1 MLKLK
6 YILVIHFFLF
16 FLIGNTQV
24 VDSLD
29 ASVQDS
35 VEVLQEELEIPQVDS
50 ITETTN
56 DSTSNDDVE
65 LESTDEFEDSFP
77 EVDDAESKEDF
88 NSYPID
94 EQEPDYASPS
104 DENFIFKPQVSLGTG
119 MLTFYGD
126 IGSNHQGYHPMVSRL
141 ASTLRLISPLND
153 FLDLGFYVLFG
164 QISANERTLTR
175 NLNFNS
181 NITTGGVTINYNFNH
196 FLKKGRNVEPYIH
209 VGLESIEFLSKTDL
223 QDANGNT
230 YHYWSDGS
238 IKDLAENDPNAD
250 NAVDLVRDYTYESD
264 VREQNF
270 DGFGKYQERTLGM
283 PLELGANFHVG
294 NKLKFRVGT
303 AVHFTFTDLIDG
315 VTNESVGNRIGDARN
330 DKLLYTHIAMSYD
343 FNIKSKKKPKF
354 DIIDEDS
361 EQYYREDTIDSDGD
375 LVVDHM
381 DRCANTPPGVV
392 VDELGCPLDDDLD
405 GVANSFD
412 DELLSMEG
420 ALVDMKGVTMTDDDH
435 IENFRRY
442 KDSIGEFTDWDT
454 LLRTWGSDPRSLK
467 TLIDTKTLKP
477 KAKELYI
484 VVGSDIQGVSEDE
497 LWKQLANRDFQVKES
512 GDSILYVMGG
522 YDPNMVADV
531 IKELEE
537 DSVQVQG
544 VVEINDQ
551 DEVIPVDVEEI
562 VESIE
567 AVNETVDNTPSVD
580 KNSNNND
587 QNNNLTNESQ
597 IPETRDDEFV
607 PVIDPETQLASFRI
621 QIGAFSRK
629 ISKSVFAD
637 LPEVVSVKG
646 DDGLYRYFSG
656 SYTDKVKA
664 ASHKVNLT
672 TSGYNDAFIV
682 AFKDGKRVT
691 LREAG
696 FDVKPGLVEDITLSS
711 TPSVNAIDSKLV
723 KFRVQVGAF
732 QEKVPTDYL
741 DLFLDIGN
749 VLPKKDV
756 VSGYT
761 RYYVGKLDTYE
772 QAMTFREKIAKK
784 GLEDCFIVGEFKQKI
799 ITSREALNLLGK

>member
-1 MLKLK
+1 MFKLR
-6 YILVIHFFLF
+6 YIFVVSFSIFY
-16 FLIGNTQV
+16 LIGNAQV
-24 VDSLD
+24 LD
-29 ASVQDS
+29 DADGNVQDS
-35 VEVLQEELEIPQVDS
+35 IDIFQEVDAIAPLDSIIENTTDSINNEDLEIEP
-50 ITETTN
+50 
-56 DSTSNDDVE
+56 
-65 LESTDEFEDSFP
+65 TDEFDDSVPNVEDG
-77 EVDDAESKEDF
+77 ESSKDF
-88 NSYPID
+88 DFYPID
-94 EQEPDYASPS
+94 EQEKDFESS
-104 DENFIFKPQVSLGTG
+104 TEDEFIFKPQVSLGTG

-141 ASTLRLISPLND
+141 ATTLRLINPLND

-181 NITTGGVTINYNFNH
+181 NITTGGVTINYNFNQ
-196 FLKKGRNVEPYIH
+196 FLRKGRNVEPYIH

-250 NAVDLVRDYTYESD
+250 NAIDLVRDYTYESD
-264 VREQNF
+264 IREQNF
-270 DGFGKYQERTLGM
+270 DGFGKYQERTLGI

-354 DIIDEDS
+354 DVIDEDS

-375 LVVDHM
+375 MVVDHM

-420 ALVDMKGVTMTDDDH
+420 ALVDMKGVTMTDDQH

-442 KDSIGEFTDWDT
+442 KDSIGEFTAWDT
-454 LLRTWGSDPRSLK
+454 LQRTWSSDPRSLK
-467 TLIDTKTLKP
+467 TLINTKTLKP
-477 KAKELYI
+477 KAKELYV

-497 LWKQLANRDFQVKES
+497 LWKKLANRDFQVKES

-551 DEVIPVDVEEI
+551 DEITSVNVDEI

-567 AVNETVDNTPSVD
+567 VA
-580 KNSNNND
+580 
-587 QNNNLTNESQ
+587 NESQ
-597 IPETRDDEFV
+597 NNETGDDEFV

-656 SYTDKVKA
+656 SYTDKSKA

-696 FDVKPGLVEDITLSS
+696 FDVKPGLIEDISLSS
-711 TPSVNAIDSKLV
+711 TPSVNAVDPKLV

-732 QEKVPTDYL
+732 KEKVPTDYL

-756 VSGYT
+756 VSGFT

-772 QAMTFREKIAKK
+772 QAMAFRDRIAKK

-799 ITSREALNLLGK
+799 IPSREALNLLGK

>member
-1 MLKLK
+1 MFKLR
-6 YILVIHFFLF
+6 YIFVVSFSIFY
-16 FLIGNTQV
+16 LIGNAQV
-24 VDSLD
+24 LD
-29 ASVQDS
+29 DADGNVQDS
-35 VEVLQEELEIPQVDS
+35 IDIFQEVDTIAPLDSIIENTTDSINNEDLEIEP
-50 ITETTN
+50 
-56 DSTSNDDVE
+56 
-65 LESTDEFEDSFP
+65 TDEFNDSVPNVEDG
-77 EVDDAESKEDF
+77 ESSEDF
-88 NSYPID
+88 DFYPID
-94 EQEPDYASPS
+94 EQEKDFESS
-104 DENFIFKPQVSLGTG
+104 TEDEFIFKPQVSLGTG

-141 ASTLRLISPLND
+141 ATTLRLINPLND

-181 NITTGGVTINYNFNH
+181 NITTGGVTINYNFNQ
-196 FLKKGRNVEPYIH
+196 FLRKGRNVEPYIH

-250 NAVDLVRDYTYESD
+250 NAIDLVRDYTYESD
-264 VREQNF
+264 IREQNF
-270 DGFGKYQERTLGM
+270 DGFGKYQERTLGI

-330 DKLLYTHIAMSYD
+330 DKLLYNHIAMSYD

-354 DIIDEDS
+354 DVIDEDS

-375 LVVDHM
+375 MVVDHM

-420 ALVDMKGVTMTDDDH
+420 ALVDMKGVTMTDDQH

-442 KDSIGEFTDWDT
+442 KDSIGEFTAWDT
-454 LLRTWGSDPRSLK
+454 LQRTWSSDPRSLK
-467 TLIDTKTLKP
+467 TLINTKTLKP
-477 KAKELYI
+477 KAKELYV

-497 LWKQLANRDFQVKES
+497 LWKKLANRDFQVKES

-551 DEVIPVDVEEI
+551 DEITSVNVDEI

-567 AVNETVDNTPSVD
+567 VA
-580 KNSNNND
+580 
-587 QNNNLTNESQ
+587 NESQ
-597 IPETRDDEFV
+597 NNETGDDEFV

-656 SYTDKVKA
+656 SYTDKSKA

-696 FDVKPGLVEDITLSS
+696 FDVKPGLIEDISLSS
-711 TPSVNAIDSKLV
+711 TPSVNAVDPKLV

-732 QEKVPTDYL
+732 KEKVPTDYL

-756 VSGYT
+756 VSGFT

-772 QAMTFREKIAKK
+772 QAMAFRDRIAKK

-799 ITSREALNLLGK
+799 IPSREALNLLGK

>member
-1 MLKLK
+1 MFKLR
-6 YILVIHFFLF
+6 YIFVVSFSIFY
-16 FLIGNTQV
+16 LIGNAQV
-24 VDSLD
+24 LD
-29 ASVQDS
+29 DADGNVQDS
-35 VEVLQEELEIPQVDS
+35 IDIFQEVDAIAPLDSIIENTTDSINNEDLEIEP
-50 ITETTN
+50 
-56 DSTSNDDVE
+56 
-65 LESTDEFEDSFP
+65 TDEFNDSVPNVEDG
-77 EVDDAESKEDF
+77 ESSEDF
-88 NSYPID
+88 DFYPID
-94 EQEPDYASPS
+94 EQEKDFESS
-104 DENFIFKPQVSLGTG
+104 IEDEFIFKPQVSLGTG

-141 ASTLRLISPLND
+141 ATTLRLINPLND

-181 NITTGGVTINYNFNH
+181 NITTGGVTINYNFNQ
-196 FLKKGRNVEPYIH
+196 FLRKGRNVEPYIH

-250 NAVDLVRDYTYESD
+250 NAIDLVRDYTYESD
-264 VREQNF
+264 IREQNF
-270 DGFGKYQERTLGM
+270 DGFGKYQERTLGI

-354 DIIDEDS
+354 DVIDEDS

-375 LVVDHM
+375 MVVDHM

-420 ALVDMKGVTMTDDDH
+420 ALVDMKGVTMTDDQH

-442 KDSIGEFTDWDT
+442 KDSIGEFTAWDT
-454 LLRTWGSDPRSLK
+454 LQRTWSSDPRSLK
-467 TLIDTKTLKP
+467 TLINTKTLKP
-477 KAKELYI
+477 KAKELYV

-497 LWKQLANRDFQVKES
+497 LWKKLANRDFQVKES

-551 DEVIPVDVEEI
+551 DEITSVDVDEI
-562 VESIE
+562 VESIKV
-567 AVNETVDNTPSVD
+567 A
-580 KNSNNND
+580 
-587 QNNNLTNESQ
+587 NESQ
-597 IPETRDDEFV
+597 NNETGDDEFV

-656 SYTDKVKA
+656 SYTDKSKA

-696 FDVKPGLVEDITLSS
+696 FDVKPGLIEDISLSS
-711 TPSVNAIDSKLV
+711 TPSVNAVDPKLV

-732 QEKVPTDYL
+732 KEKVPTDYL

-756 VSGYT
+756 VSGFT

-772 QAMTFREKIAKK
+772 QAMAFRDRIAKK

-799 ITSREALNLLGK
+799 IPSREALNLLGK

>member
-1 MLKLK
+1 MFKLR
-6 YILVIHFFLF
+6 YIFVVSFSIFY
-16 FLIGNTQV
+16 LIGNAQV
-24 VDSLD
+24 LD
-29 ASVQDS
+29 DADGNVQDS
-35 VEVLQEELEIPQVDS
+35 IDIFQEVDAITPLDSTIENSIDSINNEDLEIEP
-50 ITETTN
+50 
-56 DSTSNDDVE
+56 
-65 LESTDEFEDSFP
+65 TDEFDDSVPNVEDG
-77 EVDDAESKEDF
+77 ESSEDF
-88 NSYPID
+88 DFYPID
-94 EQEPDYASPS
+94 EQEKDFESS
-104 DENFIFKPQVSLGTG
+104 TEDEFIFKPQVSLGTG

-141 ASTLRLISPLND
+141 ATTLRLINPLND

-181 NITTGGVTINYNFNH
+181 NITTGGVTINYNFNQ
-196 FLKKGRNVEPYIH
+196 FLRKGRNVEPYIH

-250 NAVDLVRDYTYESD
+250 NAIDLVRDYTYESD
-264 VREQNF
+264 IREQNF
-270 DGFGKYQERTLGM
+270 DGFGKYQERTLGI

-354 DIIDEDS
+354 DVIDEDS

-375 LVVDHM
+375 MVVDHM

-420 ALVDMKGVTMTDDDH
+420 ALVDMKGVTMTDDQH

-442 KDSIGEFTDWDT
+442 KDSIGEFTAWDT
-454 LLRTWGSDPRSLK
+454 LQRTWSSDPRSLK
-467 TLIDTKTLKP
+467 TLINTKTLKP
-477 KAKELYI
+477 KAKELYV

-497 LWKQLANRDFQVKES
+497 LWKKLANRDFQVKES

-551 DEVIPVDVEEI
+551 DEITSVNVDEI

-567 AVNETVDNTPSVD
+567 VA
-580 KNSNNND
+580 
-587 QNNNLTNESQ
+587 NESQ
-597 IPETRDDEFV
+597 NNETGDDEFV

-656 SYTDKVKA
+656 SYTDKSKA

-696 FDVKPGLVEDITLSS
+696 FDVKPGLIEDISLSS
-711 TPSVNAIDSKLV
+711 TPSINAVDPKLV

-732 QEKVPTDYL
+732 KEKVPTDYL

-756 VSGYT
+756 VSGFT

-772 QAMTFREKIAKK
+772 QAMAFRDRIAKK

-799 ITSREALNLLGK
+799 IPSREALNLLGK

>member
-1 MLKLK
+1 MFKLR
-6 YILVIHFFLF
+6 YIFVVSFSIFY
-16 FLIGNTQV
+16 LIGNAQV
-24 VDSLD
+24 LDDTD
-29 ASVQDS
+29 ASMKDS
-35 VEVLQEELEIPQVDS
+35 IDIFQEVDTIAPLDSIIENTTDSINNEDLEIEP
-50 ITETTN
+50 
-56 DSTSNDDVE
+56 
-65 LESTDEFEDSFP
+65 TDEFNNSVPNVEDG
-77 EVDDAESKEDF
+77 ESSEDF
-88 NSYPID
+88 DFYPID
-94 EQEPDYASPS
+94 EQEKDFESS
-104 DENFIFKPQVSLGTG
+104 TEDEFIFKPQVSLGTG

-141 ASTLRLISPLND
+141 ATTLRLINPLND

-181 NITTGGVTINYNFNH
+181 NITTGGVTINYNFNQ
-196 FLKKGRNVEPYIH
+196 FLRKGRNVEPYIH

-250 NAVDLVRDYTYESD
+250 NAIDLVRDYTYESD
-264 VREQNF
+264 IREQNF
-270 DGFGKYQERTLGM
+270 DGFGKYQERTLGI

-354 DIIDEDS
+354 DVIDEDS

-375 LVVDHM
+375 MVVDHM

-420 ALVDMKGVTMTDDDH
+420 ALVDMKGVTMTDDQH

-442 KDSIGEFTDWDT
+442 KDSIGEFTAWDT
-454 LLRTWGSDPRSLK
+454 LQRTWSSDPRSLK
-467 TLIDTKTLKP
+467 TLINTKTLKP
-477 KAKELYI
+477 KAKELYV

-497 LWKQLANRDFQVKES
+497 LWKKLANRDFQVKES

-551 DEVIPVDVEEI
+551 DEITSVDVDEI

-567 AVNETVDNTPSVD
+567 VA
-580 KNSNNND
+580 
-587 QNNNLTNESQ
+587 NESQ
-597 IPETRDDEFV
+597 NNETGDDEFV

-656 SYTDKVKA
+656 SYTDKSKA

-696 FDVKPGLVEDITLSS
+696 FDVKPGLIEDISLSS
-711 TPSVNAIDSKLV
+711 TPSVNAVDPKLV

-732 QEKVPTDYL
+732 KEKVPTDYL

-756 VSGYT
+756 VSGFT

-772 QAMTFREKIAKK
+772 QAMAFRDKIAKK

-799 ITSREALNLLGK
+799 IPSREALNLLGK

>member
-1 MLKLK
+1 MFKLR
-6 YILVIHFFLF
+6 YIFVVSFSIFY
-16 FLIGNTQV
+16 LIGNAQV
-24 VDSLD
+24 LD
-29 ASVQDS
+29 DGDGNVQDS
-35 VEVLQEELEIPQVDS
+35 IDIFQEVDAIAPLDSIIENTTDSINNEDLEIEP
-50 ITETTN
+50 
-56 DSTSNDDVE
+56 
-65 LESTDEFEDSFP
+65 TDEFDDSVPNVEDG
-77 EVDDAESKEDF
+77 ESSEDF
-88 NSYPID
+88 DFYPID
-94 EQEPDYASPS
+94 EQEKDFESS
-104 DENFIFKPQVSLGTG
+104 TEDEFIFKPQVSLGTG

-141 ASTLRLISPLND
+141 ATTLRLINPLND

-181 NITTGGVTINYNFNH
+181 NITTGGVTINYNFNQ
-196 FLKKGRNVEPYIH
+196 FLRKGRNVEPYIH

-250 NAVDLVRDYTYESD
+250 NAIDLVRDYTYESD
-264 VREQNF
+264 IREQNF
-270 DGFGKYQERTLGM
+270 DGFGKYQERTLGI

-354 DIIDEDS
+354 DVIDEDS

-375 LVVDHM
+375 MVVDHM

-420 ALVDMKGVTMTDDDH
+420 ALVDMKGVTMTDDQH

-442 KDSIGEFTDWDT
+442 KDSIGEFTAWDT
-454 LLRTWGSDPRSLK
+454 LQRTWSSDPRSLK
-467 TLIDTKTLKP
+467 TLINTKTLKP
-477 KAKELYI
+477 KAKELYV

-497 LWKQLANRDFQVKES
+497 LWKKLANRDFQVKES

-551 DEVIPVDVEEI
+551 DEITSVNVDEI

-567 AVNETVDNTPSVD
+567 VA
-580 KNSNNND
+580 
-587 QNNNLTNESQ
+587 NESQ
-597 IPETRDDEFV
+597 NNETGDDEFV

-656 SYTDKVKA
+656 SYTDKSKA

-696 FDVKPGLVEDITLSS
+696 FDVKPGLIEDISLSS
-711 TPSVNAIDSKLV
+711 TPSINAVDPKLV

-732 QEKVPTDYL
+732 KEKVPTDYL

-756 VSGYT
+756 VSGFT

-772 QAMTFREKIAKK
+772 QAMAFRDRIAKK

-799 ITSREALNLLGK
+799 IPSREALNLLGK

>member
-1 MLKLK
+1 MFKLR
-6 YILVIHFFLF
+6 YIFVVSFSIFY
-16 FLIGNTQV
+16 LIGNAQV
-24 VDSLD
+24 LD
-29 ASVQDS
+29 DADGNVQDS
-35 VEVLQEELEIPQVDS
+35 IDIFQEVDTIAPLDSIIENTTDSINNEDLEIEP
-50 ITETTN
+50 
-56 DSTSNDDVE
+56 
-65 LESTDEFEDSFP
+65 TDEFNDSVPNVEDG
-77 EVDDAESKEDF
+77 ESSEDF
-88 NSYPID
+88 DFYPID
-94 EQEPDYASPS
+94 EQEKDFESS
-104 DENFIFKPQVSLGTG
+104 TEDEFIFKPQVSLGTG

-141 ASTLRLISPLND
+141 ATTLRLINPLND

-181 NITTGGVTINYNFNH
+181 NITTGGVTINYNFNQ
-196 FLKKGRNVEPYIH
+196 FLRKGRNVEPYIH

-250 NAVDLVRDYTYESD
+250 NAIDLVRDYTYESD
-264 VREQNF
+264 IREQNF
-270 DGFGKYQERTLGM
+270 DGFGKYQERTLGI

-315 VTNESVGNRIGDARN
+315 VTNESVGNRTGDARN

-354 DIIDEDS
+354 DVIDEDS

-375 LVVDHM
+375 MVVDHM

-420 ALVDMKGVTMTDDDH
+420 ALVDMRGVTMTDDQH

-442 KDSIGEFTDWDT
+442 KDSIGEFTAWDT
-454 LLRTWGSDPRSLK
+454 LQRTWSSDPRSLK
-467 TLIDTKTLKP
+467 TLINTKTLKP
-477 KAKELYI
+477 KAKELYV

-497 LWKQLANRDFQVKES
+497 LWKKLANRDFQVKES

-551 DEVIPVDVEEI
+551 DEITSVNVDEI

-567 AVNETVDNTPSVD
+567 VA
-580 KNSNNND
+580 
-587 QNNNLTNESQ
+587 NESQ
-597 IPETRDDEFV
+597 NNETGDDEFV

-656 SYTDKVKA
+656 SYTDKSKA

-696 FDVKPGLVEDITLSS
+696 FDVKPGLIEDISLSS
-711 TPSVNAIDSKLV
+711 TPSVNAVDPKLV

-732 QEKVPTDYL
+732 KEKVPTDYL

-756 VSGYT
+756 VSGFT

-772 QAMTFREKIAKK
+772 QAMAFRDRIAKK

-799 ITSREALNLLGK
+799 IPSREALNLLGK

>member
-1 MLKLK
+1 MFKLR
-6 YILVIHFFLF
+6 YIFVVSFSIFY
-16 FLIGNTQV
+16 LIGNAQV
-24 VDSLD
+24 LD
-29 ASVQDS
+29 DADGNVQDS
-35 VEVLQEELEIPQVDS
+35 IDIFQEVDAIAPLDSIIENTTDSINNEDLEIEP
-50 ITETTN
+50 
-56 DSTSNDDVE
+56 
-65 LESTDEFEDSFP
+65 TDEFDDSVPNVEDG
-77 EVDDAESKEDF
+77 ESSEDF
-88 NSYPID
+88 DFYPID
-94 EQEPDYASPS
+94 EQEKDFESS
-104 DENFIFKPQVSLGTG
+104 TEDEFIFKPQVSLGTG

-141 ASTLRLISPLND
+141 ATTLRLINPLND

-181 NITTGGVTINYNFNH
+181 NITTGGVTINYNFNQ
-196 FLKKGRNVEPYIH
+196 FLRKGRNVEPYIH

-238 IKDLAENDPNAD
+238 IKNLAENDPNAD
-250 NAVDLVRDYTYESD
+250 NAIDLVRDYTYESD
-264 VREQNF
+264 IREQNF
-270 DGFGKYQERTLGM
+270 DGFGKYQERTLGI

-354 DIIDEDS
+354 DVIDEDS

-375 LVVDHM
+375 MVVDHM

-420 ALVDMKGVTMTDDDH
+420 ALVDMKGVTMTDDQH

-442 KDSIGEFTDWDT
+442 KDSIGEFTAWDT
-454 LLRTWGSDPRSLK
+454 LQRTWSSDPRSLK
-467 TLIDTKTLKP
+467 TLINTKTLKP
-477 KAKELYI
+477 KAKELYV

-497 LWKQLANRDFQVKES
+497 LWKKLANRDFQVKES

-551 DEVIPVDVEEI
+551 DEITSVNVDEI

-567 AVNETVDNTPSVD
+567 VA
-580 KNSNNND
+580 
-587 QNNNLTNESQ
+587 NESQ
-597 IPETRDDEFV
+597 NNETGDDEFV

-656 SYTDKVKA
+656 SYTDKSKA

-696 FDVKPGLVEDITLSS
+696 FDVKPGLIEDISLSS
-711 TPSVNAIDSKLV
+711 TPSVNAVDPKLV

-732 QEKVPTDYL
+732 KEKVPTDYL

-756 VSGYT
+756 VSGFT

-772 QAMTFREKIAKK
+772 QAMAFRDRIAKK

-799 ITSREALNLLGK
+799 IPSREALNLLGK

>member
-1 MLKLK
+1 MFKLR
-6 YILVIHFFLF
+6 YIFVVSFSIFY
-16 FLIGNTQV
+16 LIGNAQV
-24 VDSLD
+24 LD
-29 ASVQDS
+29 DADGNVQDS
-35 VEVLQEELEIPQVDS
+35 IDIFQEVDAIAPLDSIIENTTDSINNEDLEIEP
-50 ITETTN
+50 
-56 DSTSNDDVE
+56 
-65 LESTDEFEDSFP
+65 TDEFDDSVPNVEDG
-77 EVDDAESKEDF
+77 ESSEDF
-88 NSYPID
+88 DFYPID
-94 EQEPDYASPS
+94 EQEKDFESS
-104 DENFIFKPQVSLGTG
+104 TEDEFIFKPQVSLGTG

-141 ASTLRLISPLND
+141 ATTLRLINPLND

-181 NITTGGVTINYNFNH
+181 NITTGGVTINYNFNQ
-196 FLKKGRNVEPYIH
+196 FLRKGRNVEPYIH

-250 NAVDLVRDYTYESD
+250 NAIDLVRDYTYESD
-264 VREQNF
+264 IREQNF
-270 DGFGKYQERTLGM
+270 DGFGKYQERTLGI

-354 DIIDEDS
+354 DVIDEDS

-375 LVVDHM
+375 MVVDHM

-420 ALVDMKGVTMTDDDH
+420 ALVDMKGVTMTDDQH

-442 KDSIGEFTDWDT
+442 KDSIGEFTAWDT
-454 LLRTWGSDPRSLK
+454 LQRTWSSDPRSLK

-477 KAKELYI
+477 KAKELYV

-497 LWKQLANRDFQVKES
+497 LWKKLANRDFQVKES

-551 DEVIPVDVEEI
+551 DEITSVNVDEI

-567 AVNETVDNTPSVD
+567 VA
-580 KNSNNND
+580 
-587 QNNNLTNESQ
+587 NESQ
-597 IPETRDDEFV
+597 NNETGDDEFV

-656 SYTDKVKA
+656 SYTDKSKA

-696 FDVKPGLVEDITLSS
+696 FDVKPGLIEDISLSS
-711 TPSVNAIDSKLV
+711 TPSVNAVDPKLV

-732 QEKVPTDYL
+732 KEKVPTDYL

-756 VSGYT
+756 VSGFT

-772 QAMTFREKIAKK
+772 QAMAFRDRIAKK

-799 ITSREALNLLGK
+799 IPSREALNLLGK

>member
-1 MLKLK
+1 MFKLR
-6 YILVIHFFLF
+6 YILVVNFSIFY
-16 FLIGNTQV
+16 LIGNTQV
-24 VDSLD
+24 LDYND

-35 VEVLQEELEIPQVDS
+35 IDILQEDDKITPLDSIIENTTDSINDEDLEIEPS
-50 ITETTN
+50 
-56 DSTSNDDVE
+56 
-65 LESTDEFEDSFP
+65 DEFDDSFP
-77 EVDDAESKEDF
+77 NVEDVESYEDLDF
-88 NSYPID
+88 YPIN
-94 EQEPDYASPS
+94 EQENDFESS
-104 DENFIFKPQVSLGTG
+104 TEEEFIFKPQVSLGTG

-126 IGSNHQGYHPMVSRL
+126 IGSNHQGYHPMVSRM
-141 ASTLRLISPLND
+141 ATTLRLINPLND

-164 QISANERTLTR
+164 QISANERTLIR

-181 NITTGGVTINYNFNH
+181 SITTGGVTINYNFNQ

-209 VGLESIEFLSKTDL
+209 LGLESIEFLSKTDL

-238 IKDLAENDPNAD
+238 IKNLAENDPNAD
-250 NAVDLVRDYTYESD
+250 NAIDLVRDYTYESD
-264 VREQNF
+264 IREQNF
-270 DGFGKYQERTLGM
+270 DGFGKYQERTLGV
-283 PLELGANFHVG
+283 PLELGANFHIG

-315 VTNESVGNRIGDARN
+315 VTHESVGNRTGDARN

-343 FNIKSKKKPKF
+343 FNIKSKRKPKF
-354 DIIDEDS
+354 DVIDEDS
-361 EQYYREDTIDSDGD
+361 EQYYREDTSDSDGD
-375 LVVDHM
+375 MVVDHM
-381 DRCANTPPGVV
+381 DRCANTPLGVA

-420 ALVDMKGVTMTDDDH
+420 ALVDMKGVTMTDDQH

-454 LLRTWGSDPRSLK
+454 LQRTWGSDPRSLK
-467 TLIDTKTLKP
+467 ILIDTKTLKP

-497 LWKQLANRDFQVKES
+497 LWKKLANRDFQVKES

-522 YDPNMVADV
+522 YDADMVADV

-551 DEVIPVDVEEI
+551 DEIKSVDIDEI

-567 AVNETVDNTPSVD
+567 VANEPQNNETG
-580 KNSNNND
+580 
-587 QNNNLTNESQ
+587 
-597 IPETRDDEFV
+597 DDEFV

-656 SYTDKVKA
+656 SYTDKSKA

-696 FDVKPGLVEDITLSS
+696 FDVKPGIIEDISLSS
-711 TPSVNAIDSKLV
+711 TPSVNAVDSKLV

-732 QEKVPTDYL
+732 KEKVPTDYL

-756 VSGYT
+756 VSGFT

-772 QAMTFREKIAKK
+772 QAMAFRDRIAKK

-799 ITSREALNLLGK
+799 IPSREALNLLGK

>member
-1 MLKLK
+1 
-6 YILVIHFFLF
+6 
-16 FLIGNTQV
+16 
-24 VDSLD
+24 
-29 ASVQDS
+29 
-35 VEVLQEELEIPQVDS
+35 
-50 ITETTN
+50 
-56 DSTSNDDVE
+56 
-65 LESTDEFEDSFP
+65 
-77 EVDDAESKEDF
+77 
-88 NSYPID
+88 
-94 EQEPDYASPS
+94 
-104 DENFIFKPQVSLGTG
+104 

-141 ASTLRLISPLND
+141 ATTLRLINPLND

-181 NITTGGVTINYNFNH
+181 NITTGGVTINYNFNQ
-196 FLKKGRNVEPYIH
+196 FLRKGRNVEPYIH

-250 NAVDLVRDYTYESD
+250 NAIDLVRDYTYESD
-264 VREQNF
+264 IREQNF
-270 DGFGKYQERTLGM
+270 DGFGKYQERTLGI

-354 DIIDEDS
+354 DVIDEDS

-375 LVVDHM
+375 KVVDHM

-412 DELLSMEG
+412 DELLSKEG
-420 ALVDMKGVTMTDDDH
+420 ALVDMKGVTMTDDQH

-442 KDSIGEFTDWDT
+442 KDSIGEFTAWDT
-454 LLRTWGSDPRSLK
+454 LQRTWSSDPRSLK
-467 TLIDTKTLKP
+467 TLINTKTLKP
-477 KAKELYI
+477 KAKELYV

-497 LWKQLANRDFQVKES
+497 LWKKLANRDFQVKES
-512 GDSILYVMGG
+512 GDSILFVMGG

-551 DEVIPVDVEEI
+551 DEITSVNVDEI

-567 AVNETVDNTPSVD
+567 VA
-580 KNSNNND
+580 
-587 QNNNLTNESQ
+587 NESQ
-597 IPETRDDEFV
+597 NNETGDDEFV

-656 SYTDKVKA
+656 SYTDKSKA

-696 FDVKPGLVEDITLSS
+696 FDVKPGLIEDISLSS
-711 TPSVNAIDSKLV
+711 TPSVNAVDPKLV

-732 QEKVPTDYL
+732 KEKVPTDYL

-756 VSGYT
+756 VSGFT

-772 QAMTFREKIAKK
+772 QAMAFRDRIAKK

-799 ITSREALNLLGK
+799 IPSREALNLLGK

>member
-1 MLKLK
+1 MFKLR
-6 YILVIHFFLF
+6 YIFVVSFSIFY
-16 FLIGNTQV
+16 LIGNAQV
-24 VDSLD
+24 LD
-29 ASVQDS
+29 DADGNVQDS
-35 VEVLQEELEIPQVDS
+35 IDIFQEVDTIAPLDSIIENTTDSINNEDLEIEP
-50 ITETTN
+50 
-56 DSTSNDDVE
+56 
-65 LESTDEFEDSFP
+65 TDEFNDSVPNVEDG
-77 EVDDAESKEDF
+77 ESSEDF
-88 NSYPID
+88 DFYPID
-94 EQEPDYASPS
+94 EQEKDFESS
-104 DENFIFKPQVSLGTG
+104 TEDEFIFKPQVSLGTG

-141 ASTLRLISPLND
+141 ATTLRLINPLND

-181 NITTGGVTINYNFNH
+181 NITTGGVTINYNFNQ
-196 FLKKGRNVEPYIH
+196 FLRKGRNVEPYIH

-250 NAVDLVRDYTYESD
+250 NAIDLVRDYTYESD
-264 VREQNF
+264 IREQNF
-270 DGFGKYQERTLGM
+270 DGFGKYQERTLGI

-354 DIIDEDS
+354 DVIDEDS

-375 LVVDHM
+375 MVVDHM

-420 ALVDMKGVTMTDDDH
+420 ALVDMKGVTMTDDQH

-442 KDSIGEFTDWDT
+442 KDSIGEFTVWDT
-454 LLRTWGSDPRSLK
+454 LQRTWSSDPRSLK
-467 TLIDTKTLKP
+467 TLINTKTLKP
-477 KAKELYI
+477 KAKELYV

-497 LWKQLANRDFQVKES
+497 LWKKLANRDFQVKES

-551 DEVIPVDVEEI
+551 DEITSVDVDEI
-562 VESIE
+562 VESIKV
-567 AVNETVDNTPSVD
+567 A
-580 KNSNNND
+580 
-587 QNNNLTNESQ
+587 NESQ
-597 IPETRDDEFV
+597 NNETGDDEFV

-656 SYTDKVKA
+656 SYTDKSKA

-696 FDVKPGLVEDITLSS
+696 FDVKPGLIEDISLSS
-711 TPSVNAIDSKLV
+711 TPSVNAVDPKLV

-732 QEKVPTDYL
+732 KEKVPTDYL

-756 VSGYT
+756 VSGFT

-772 QAMTFREKIAKK
+772 QAMAFRDRIAKK

-799 ITSREALNLLGK
+799 IPSREALNLLGK

>member
-1 MLKLK
+1 MFKLR
-6 YILVIHFFLF
+6 YIFVVSFSIFY
-16 FLIGNTQV
+16 LIGNAQV
-24 VDSLD
+24 LD
-29 ASVQDS
+29 DADGNVQDS
-35 VEVLQEELEIPQVDS
+35 IDIFQEVDAIAPLDSIIENTTDSINNEDLEIEP
-50 ITETTN
+50 
-56 DSTSNDDVE
+56 
-65 LESTDEFEDSFP
+65 TDEFNDSVPNVEDG
-77 EVDDAESKEDF
+77 ESSEDF
-88 NSYPID
+88 DFYPID
-94 EQEPDYASPS
+94 EQEKDFESS
-104 DENFIFKPQVSLGTG
+104 TEDEFIFKPQVSLGTG

-141 ASTLRLISPLND
+141 ATTLRLINPLND

-181 NITTGGVTINYNFNH
+181 NITTGGVTINYNFNQ
-196 FLKKGRNVEPYIH
+196 FLRKGRNVEPYIH

-250 NAVDLVRDYTYESD
+250 NAIDLVRDYTYESD
-264 VREQNF
+264 IREQNF
-270 DGFGKYQERTLGM
+270 DGFGKYQERTLGI

-354 DIIDEDS
+354 DVIDEDS

-375 LVVDHM
+375 MVVDHM

-420 ALVDMKGVTMTDDDH
+420 GLVDMKGVTMTDDQH

-442 KDSIGEFTDWDT
+442 KDSIGEFTAWDT
-454 LLRTWGSDPRSLK
+454 LQRTWSSDPRSLK
-467 TLIDTKTLKP
+467 TLINTKTLKP
-477 KAKELYI
+477 KAKELYV

-497 LWKQLANRDFQVKES
+497 LWKKLANRDFQVKES

-551 DEVIPVDVEEI
+551 DEITSVNVDEI

-567 AVNETVDNTPSVD
+567 VA
-580 KNSNNND
+580 
-587 QNNNLTNESQ
+587 NESQ
-597 IPETRDDEFV
+597 NNETGDDEFV

-637 LPEVVSVKG
+637 LPDVVSVKG

-656 SYTDKVKA
+656 SYTDKSKA

-696 FDVKPGLVEDITLSS
+696 FDVKPGLIEDISLSS
-711 TPSVNAIDSKLV
+711 TPSVNAVDPKLV

-732 QEKVPTDYL
+732 KEKVPTDYL

-756 VSGYT
+756 VSGFT

-772 QAMTFREKIAKK
+772 QAMAFRDRIAKK

-799 ITSREALNLLGK
+799 IPSREALNLLGK

>member
-1 MLKLK
+1 MFKLR
-6 YILVIHFFLF
+6 YIFVVSFSIFY
-16 FLIGNTQV
+16 LIGNAQV
-24 VDSLD
+24 LD
-29 ASVQDS
+29 DADGNVQDS
-35 VEVLQEELEIPQVDS
+35 IDIFQEVDAIAPLDSIIENTTDSINNEDLEIEP
-50 ITETTN
+50 
-56 DSTSNDDVE
+56 
-65 LESTDEFEDSFP
+65 TDEFDDSVPNVEDG
-77 EVDDAESKEDF
+77 ESSEDF
-88 NSYPID
+88 DFYPID
-94 EQEPDYASPS
+94 EQEKDFESS
-104 DENFIFKPQVSLGTG
+104 TEDEFIFKPQVSLGTG

-141 ASTLRLISPLND
+141 ATTLRLINPLND

-181 NITTGGVTINYNFNH
+181 NITTGGVTINYNFNQ
-196 FLKKGRNVEPYIH
+196 FLRKGRNVEPYIH

-250 NAVDLVRDYTYESD
+250 NAIDLVRDYTYESD
-264 VREQNF
+264 IREQNF
-270 DGFGKYQERTLGM
+270 DGFGKYQERTLGI

-354 DIIDEDS
+354 DVIDEDS

-375 LVVDHM
+375 MVVDHM

-420 ALVDMKGVTMTDDDH
+420 ALVDMKGVTMTDDQH

-442 KDSIGEFTDWDT
+442 KDSIGEFTAWDT
-454 LLRTWGSDPRSLK
+454 LQRTWSSDPRSLK
-467 TLIDTKTLKP
+467 TLINTKTLKP
-477 KAKELYI
+477 KAKELYV

-497 LWKQLANRDFQVKES
+497 LWKKLANRDFQVKES

-551 DEVIPVDVEEI
+551 DEITSVDVDEI

-567 AVNETVDNTPSVD
+567 VA
-580 KNSNNND
+580 
-587 QNNNLTNESQ
+587 NESQ
-597 IPETRDDEFV
+597 NNETGDDEFV

-656 SYTDKVKA
+656 SYTDKSKA

-696 FDVKPGLVEDITLSS
+696 FDVKPGLTEDISLSS
-711 TPSVNAIDSKLV
+711 TPSANAVDPKLI

-732 QEKVPTDYL
+732 KEKVPTDYL

-756 VSGYT
+756 VSGFT

-772 QAMTFREKIAKK
+772 QAMAFRDRIAKK

-799 ITSREALNLLGK
+799 IPSREALNLLGK

>member
-1 MLKLK
+1 MFKLR
-6 YILVIHFFLF
+6 YIFVVSFSIFY
-16 FLIGNTQV
+16 LIGNAQV
-24 VDSLD
+24 LDDTD
-29 ASVQDS
+29 ASMQDS
-35 VEVLQEELEIPQVDS
+35 IDIFQEVDAIAPLDSIIENTTDSINNEDLEIEP
-50 ITETTN
+50 
-56 DSTSNDDVE
+56 
-65 LESTDEFEDSFP
+65 TDEFNDSVPNVEDG
-77 EVDDAESKEDF
+77 ESSEDF
-88 NSYPID
+88 DFYPID
-94 EQEPDYASPS
+94 EQEKDFESS
-104 DENFIFKPQVSLGTG
+104 TEDEFIFKPQVSLGTG

-141 ASTLRLISPLND
+141 ATTLRLINPLND

-181 NITTGGVTINYNFNH
+181 NITTGGVTINYNFNQ
-196 FLKKGRNVEPYIH
+196 FLRKGRNVEPYIH

-250 NAVDLVRDYTYESD
+250 NAIDLVRDYTYESD
-264 VREQNF
+264 IREQNF
-270 DGFGKYQERTLGM
+270 DGFGKYQERTLGI

-354 DIIDEDS
+354 DVIDEDS

-375 LVVDHM
+375 MVVDHM

-420 ALVDMKGVTMTDDDH
+420 ALVDMKGVTMTDDQH

-442 KDSIGEFTDWDT
+442 KDSIGEFTAWDT
-454 LLRTWGSDPRSLK
+454 LQRTWSSDPRSLK
-467 TLIDTKTLKP
+467 TLINTKTLKP
-477 KAKELYI
+477 KAKELYV

-497 LWKQLANRDFQVKES
+497 LWKKLANRDFQVKES

-551 DEVIPVDVEEI
+551 DEITSVDVDEI
-562 VESIE
+562 VESIKV
-567 AVNETVDNTPSVD
+567 A
-580 KNSNNND
+580 
-587 QNNNLTNESQ
+587 NESQ
-597 IPETRDDEFV
+597 NNETGDDEFV

-656 SYTDKVKA
+656 SYTDKSKA

-696 FDVKPGLVEDITLSS
+696 FDVKPGLIEDISLSS
-711 TPSVNAIDSKLV
+711 TPSVNAVDPKLV

-732 QEKVPTDYL
+732 KEKVPTDYL

-756 VSGYT
+756 VSGFT

-772 QAMTFREKIAKK
+772 QAMAFRDRIAKK

-799 ITSREALNLLGK
+799 IPSREALNLLGK

>member
-1 MLKLK
+1 MFKLR
-6 YILVIHFFLF
+6 YIFVVSFSIFY
-16 FLIGNTQV
+16 LIGNAQV
-24 VDSLD
+24 LD
-29 ASVQDS
+29 DADGNVQDS
-35 VEVLQEELEIPQVDS
+35 IDIFQEVDTIAPLDSIIENTTDSINNEDLEIEP
-50 ITETTN
+50 
-56 DSTSNDDVE
+56 
-65 LESTDEFEDSFP
+65 TDEFNDSVPNVEDG
-77 EVDDAESKEDF
+77 ESSEDF
-88 NSYPID
+88 DFYPID
-94 EQEPDYASPS
+94 EQEKDFESS
-104 DENFIFKPQVSLGTG
+104 TEDEFIFKPQVSLGTG

-141 ASTLRLISPLND
+141 ATTLRLINPLNE

-181 NITTGGVTINYNFNH
+181 NITTGGVTINYNFNQ
-196 FLKKGRNVEPYIH
+196 FLRKGRNVEPYIH

-250 NAVDLVRDYTYESD
+250 NAIDLVRDYTYESD
-264 VREQNF
+264 IREQNF
-270 DGFGKYQERTLGM
+270 DGFGKYQERTLGI

-354 DIIDEDS
+354 DVIDEDS

-375 LVVDHM
+375 MVVDHM

-420 ALVDMKGVTMTDDDH
+420 ALVDMKGVTMTDDQH

-442 KDSIGEFTDWDT
+442 KDSIGEFTAWDT
-454 LLRTWGSDPRSLK
+454 LQRTWSSDPRSLK
-467 TLIDTKTLKP
+467 TLINTKTLKP
-477 KAKELYI
+477 KAKELYV

-497 LWKQLANRDFQVKES
+497 LWKKLANRDFQVKES

-551 DEVIPVDVEEI
+551 DEIKSVDVDEI

-567 AVNETVDNTPSVD
+567 VANEPQNNETG
-580 KNSNNND
+580 
-587 QNNNLTNESQ
+587 
-597 IPETRDDEFV
+597 DDEFV

-656 SYTDKVKA
+656 SYTDKSKA

-696 FDVKPGLVEDITLSS
+696 FDVKPGLIEDISLSS
-711 TPSVNAIDSKLV
+711 TPSVNAVDPKLV

-732 QEKVPTDYL
+732 KEKVPTDYL

-756 VSGYT
+756 VSGFT

-772 QAMTFREKIAKK
+772 QAMAFRDRIAKK

-799 ITSREALNLLGK
+799 IPSREALNLLGK

>member
-1 MLKLK
+1 MFKLR
-6 YILVIHFFLF
+6 YIFVVSFSIFY
-16 FLIGNTQV
+16 LIGNAQV
-24 VDSLD
+24 LD
-29 ASVQDS
+29 DADGNVQDS
-35 VEVLQEELEIPQVDS
+35 IDIFQEVDAIAPLDSIIENTTDSINNEDLEIEP
-50 ITETTN
+50 
-56 DSTSNDDVE
+56 
-65 LESTDEFEDSFP
+65 TDEFDDSVPNVEDG
-77 EVDDAESKEDF
+77 ESSEDF
-88 NSYPID
+88 DFYPID
-94 EQEPDYASPS
+94 EQEKDFESS
-104 DENFIFKPQVSLGTG
+104 TEDEFIFKPQVSLGTG

-141 ASTLRLISPLND
+141 ATTLRLINPLND

-181 NITTGGVTINYNFNH
+181 NITTGGVTINYNFNQ
-196 FLKKGRNVEPYIH
+196 FLRKGRNVEPYIH

-250 NAVDLVRDYTYESD
+250 NAIDLVRDYTYESD
-264 VREQNF
+264 IREQNF
-270 DGFGKYQERTLGM
+270 DGFGKYQERTLGI

-354 DIIDEDS
+354 DVIDEDS

-375 LVVDHM
+375 MVVDHM

-420 ALVDMKGVTMTDDDH
+420 ALVDMKGVTMTDDQH

-442 KDSIGEFTDWDT
+442 KDSTGEFTAWDT
-454 LLRTWGSDPRSLK
+454 LQRTWSSDPRSLK
-467 TLIDTKTLKP
+467 TLINTKTLKP
-477 KAKELYI
+477 KAKELYV

-497 LWKQLANRDFQVKES
+497 LWKKLANRDFQVKES

-551 DEVIPVDVEEI
+551 DEITSVDVDEI

-567 AVNETVDNTPSVD
+567 VA
-580 KNSNNND
+580 
-587 QNNNLTNESQ
+587 NESQ
-597 IPETRDDEFV
+597 NNETGDDEFV

-656 SYTDKVKA
+656 SYTDKSKA

-696 FDVKPGLVEDITLSS
+696 FDVKPGLIEDISLSS
-711 TPSVNAIDSKLV
+711 TPSVNAVDPKLV

-732 QEKVPTDYL
+732 KEKVPTDYL

-756 VSGYT
+756 VSGFT

-772 QAMTFREKIAKK
+772 QAMAFRDRIAKK

-799 ITSREALNLLGK
+799 IPSREALNLLGK

>member
-1 MLKLK
+1 MFKLR
-6 YILVIHFFLF
+6 YIFVVSFSIFY
-16 FLIGNTQV
+16 LIGNAQV
-24 VDSLD
+24 LD
-29 ASVQDS
+29 DADGNVQDS
-35 VEVLQEELEIPQVDS
+35 IDIFQEVDTIAPLDSIIENTTDSINNEDLEIEP
-50 ITETTN
+50 
-56 DSTSNDDVE
+56 
-65 LESTDEFEDSFP
+65 TDEFNDSVPNVEDG
-77 EVDDAESKEDF
+77 ESSEDF
-88 NSYPID
+88 DFYPID
-94 EQEPDYASPS
+94 EQEKDFESS
-104 DENFIFKPQVSLGTG
+104 TEDEFIFKPQVSLGTG

-141 ASTLRLISPLND
+141 ATTLRLINPLND

-181 NITTGGVTINYNFNH
+181 NITTGGVTINYNFNQ
-196 FLKKGRNVEPYIH
+196 FLRKGRNVEPYIH

-250 NAVDLVRDYTYESD
+250 NAIDLVRDYTYESD
-264 VREQNF
+264 IREQNF
-270 DGFGKYQERTLGM
+270 DGFGKYQERTLGI

-354 DIIDEDS
+354 DVIDEDS

-375 LVVDHM
+375 MVVDHM

-420 ALVDMKGVTMTDDDH
+420 ALVDMKGVTMTDDQH

-442 KDSIGEFTDWDT
+442 KDSIGEFTAWDT
-454 LLRTWGSDPRSLK
+454 LQRTWSSDPRSLK
-467 TLIDTKTLKP
+467 TLINTKTLKP
-477 KAKELYI
+477 KAKELYV

-497 LWKQLANRDFQVKES
+497 LWKKLANRDFQVKES

-551 DEVIPVDVEEI
+551 NEITSVDVDEI

-567 AVNETVDNTPSVD
+567 VANDSQNNETG
-580 KNSNNND
+580 
-587 QNNNLTNESQ
+587 
-597 IPETRDDEFV
+597 DDEFV

-656 SYTDKVKA
+656 SYTDKSKA

-696 FDVKPGLVEDITLSS
+696 FDVKPGLIEDISLSS
-711 TPSVNAIDSKLV
+711 TPSVNAVDPKLV

-732 QEKVPTDYL
+732 KEKVPTDYL

-756 VSGYT
+756 VSGFT

-772 QAMTFREKIAKK
+772 QAMAFRDRIAKK

-799 ITSREALNLLGK
+799 IPSREALNLLGK

>member
-1 MLKLK
+1 MFKLR
-6 YILVIHFFLF
+6 YIFVVSFSIFY
-16 FLIGNTQV
+16 LIGNAQV
-24 VDSLD
+24 LD
-29 ASVQDS
+29 DADGNVQDS
-35 VEVLQEELEIPQVDS
+35 IDIFQEVDTIAPLDSIIENTTDSINNEDLEIEP
-50 ITETTN
+50 
-56 DSTSNDDVE
+56 
-65 LESTDEFEDSFP
+65 TDEFDDSVPNVEDG
-77 EVDDAESKEDF
+77 ESSEDF
-88 NSYPID
+88 DFYPID
-94 EQEPDYASPS
+94 EQEKDFESS
-104 DENFIFKPQVSLGTG
+104 TEDEFIFKPQVSLGTG

-141 ASTLRLISPLND
+141 ATTLRLINPLND

-181 NITTGGVTINYNFNH
+181 NITTGGVTINYNFNQ
-196 FLKKGRNVEPYIH
+196 FLRKGRNVEPYIH

-250 NAVDLVRDYTYESD
+250 NAIDLVRDYTYESD
-264 VREQNF
+264 IREQNF
-270 DGFGKYQERTLGM
+270 DGFGKYQERTLGI

-354 DIIDEDS
+354 DVIDEDS

-375 LVVDHM
+375 MVVDHM

-420 ALVDMKGVTMTDDDH
+420 ALVDMKGVTMTDDQH

-442 KDSIGEFTDWDT
+442 KDSIGEFTAWDT
-454 LLRTWGSDPRSLK
+454 LQRTWSSDPRSLK
-467 TLIDTKTLKP
+467 TLINTKTLKP
-477 KAKELYI
+477 KAKELYV

-497 LWKQLANRDFQVKES
+497 LWKKLANRDFQVKES

-551 DEVIPVDVEEI
+551 DEITSVDVDEI

-567 AVNETVDNTPSVD
+567 VA
-580 KNSNNND
+580 
-587 QNNNLTNESQ
+587 NESQ
-597 IPETRDDEFV
+597 NNETGDDEFV

-656 SYTDKVKA
+656 SYTDKSKA

-696 FDVKPGLVEDITLSS
+696 FDVKPGLIEDISLSS
-711 TPSVNAIDSKLV
+711 TPSVNAVDPKLV

-732 QEKVPTDYL
+732 KEKVPTDYL

-756 VSGYT
+756 VSGFT

-772 QAMTFREKIAKK
+772 QAMAFRDRIAKK

-799 ITSREALNLLGK
+799 IPSREALNLLGK

>member
-1 MLKLK
+1 M
-6 YILVIHFFLF
+6 
-16 FLIGNTQV
+16 IGNAQV
-24 VDSLD
+24 LD
-29 ASVQDS
+29 DADGNVQDS
-35 VEVLQEELEIPQVDS
+35 IDIFQEVDAIAPLDSIIENTTDSINNEDLEIEP
-50 ITETTN
+50 
-56 DSTSNDDVE
+56 
-65 LESTDEFEDSFP
+65 TDEFDDSVPNVEDG
-77 EVDDAESKEDF
+77 ESSEDF
-88 NSYPID
+88 DFYPID
-94 EQEPDYASPS
+94 EQEKDFESS
-104 DENFIFKPQVSLGTG
+104 TEDEFIFKPQVSLGTG

-141 ASTLRLISPLND
+141 ATTLRLINPLND

-181 NITTGGVTINYNFNH
+181 NITTGGVTINYNFNQ
-196 FLKKGRNVEPYIH
+196 FLRKGRNVEPYIH

-250 NAVDLVRDYTYESD
+250 NAIDLVRDYTYESD
-264 VREQNF
+264 IREQNF
-270 DGFGKYQERTLGM
+270 DGFGKYQERTLGI

-354 DIIDEDS
+354 DVIDEDS

-375 LVVDHM
+375 MVVDHM

-420 ALVDMKGVTMTDDDH
+420 ALVDMKGVTMTDDQH

-442 KDSIGEFTDWDT
+442 KDSIGEFTAWDT
-454 LLRTWGSDPRSLK
+454 LQRTWSSDPRSLK
-467 TLIDTKTLKP
+467 TLINTKTLKP
-477 KAKELYI
+477 KAKELYV

-497 LWKQLANRDFQVKES
+497 LWKKLANRDFQVKES

-551 DEVIPVDVEEI
+551 DEITSVDVDEI
-562 VESIE
+562 VESIKV
-567 AVNETVDNTPSVD
+567 A
-580 KNSNNND
+580 
-587 QNNNLTNESQ
+587 NESQ
-597 IPETRDDEFV
+597 NNETGDDEFV

-656 SYTDKVKA
+656 SYTDKSKA

-696 FDVKPGLVEDITLSS
+696 FDVKPGLIEDISLSS
-711 TPSVNAIDSKLV
+711 TPSVNAVDPKLV

-732 QEKVPTDYL
+732 KEKVPTDYL

-756 VSGYT
+756 VSGFT

-772 QAMTFREKIAKK
+772 QAMAFRDRIAKK

-799 ITSREALNLLGK
+799 IPSREALNLLGK

>member
-1 MLKLK
+1 MFKLR
-6 YILVIHFFLF
+6 YIFFVSF
-16 FLIGNTQV
+16 SIFYLIGNAQV
-24 VDSLD
+24 LD
-29 ASVQDS
+29 DADVNVQDS
-35 VEVLQEELEIPQVDS
+35 IDIFQEVDAIAPLDSIIENTTDSINNEDLEIEP
-50 ITETTN
+50 
-56 DSTSNDDVE
+56 
-65 LESTDEFEDSFP
+65 TDEFNDSVPNVEDG
-77 EVDDAESKEDF
+77 ESSEDF
-88 NSYPID
+88 DFYPID
-94 EQEPDYASPS
+94 EQEKDFESS
-104 DENFIFKPQVSLGTG
+104 TEDEFIFKPQVSLGTG

-141 ASTLRLISPLND
+141 ATTLRLINPLND

-181 NITTGGVTINYNFNH
+181 NITTGGVTINYNFNQ
-196 FLKKGRNVEPYIH
+196 FLRKGRNVEPYIH

-250 NAVDLVRDYTYESD
+250 NAIDLVRDYTYESD
-264 VREQNF
+264 IREQNF
-270 DGFGKYQERTLGM
+270 DGFGKYQERTLGI

-303 AVHFTFTDLIDG
+303 ALHFTFTDLIDG

-354 DIIDEDS
+354 DVIDEDS

-375 LVVDHM
+375 MVVDHM

-420 ALVDMKGVTMTDDDH
+420 ALVDMKGVTMTDDQH

-442 KDSIGEFTDWDT
+442 KDSIGEFTAWDT
-454 LLRTWGSDPRSLK
+454 LQRTWSSDPRSLK
-467 TLIDTKTLKP
+467 TLINTKTLKP
-477 KAKELYI
+477 KAKELYV

-497 LWKQLANRDFQVKES
+497 LWKKLANRDFQVKES

-551 DEVIPVDVEEI
+551 DEITSVNVDEI

-567 AVNETVDNTPSVD
+567 VA
-580 KNSNNND
+580 
-587 QNNNLTNESQ
+587 NESQ
-597 IPETRDDEFV
+597 NNETGDDEFV

-656 SYTDKVKA
+656 SYTDKSKA

-696 FDVKPGLVEDITLSS
+696 FDVKPGLIEDISLSS
-711 TPSVNAIDSKLV
+711 TPSVNAVDPKLV

-732 QEKVPTDYL
+732 KEKVPTDYL

-756 VSGYT
+756 VSGFT

-772 QAMTFREKIAKK
+772 QAMAFRDRIAKK

-799 ITSREALNLLGK
+799 IPSREALNLLGK

>member
-1 MLKLK
+1 MFKLR
-6 YILVIHFFLF
+6 YIFVVSFSIFY
-16 FLIGNTQV
+16 LIGNAQV
-24 VDSLD
+24 LD
-29 ASVQDS
+29 DADGNVQDS
-35 VEVLQEELEIPQVDS
+35 IDIFQEVDAIAPLDSIIENTTDSINNEDLEIEP
-50 ITETTN
+50 
-56 DSTSNDDVE
+56 
-65 LESTDEFEDSFP
+65 TDEFNDSVPNVEDG
-77 EVDDAESKEDF
+77 ESSEDF
-88 NSYPID
+88 DFYPID
-94 EQEPDYASPS
+94 EQEKDFESS
-104 DENFIFKPQVSLGTG
+104 TEDEFIFKPQVSLGTG

-141 ASTLRLISPLND
+141 ATTLRLINPLND

-181 NITTGGVTINYNFNH
+181 NITTGGVTINYNFNQ
-196 FLKKGRNVEPYIH
+196 FLRKGRNVEPYIH

-250 NAVDLVRDYTYESD
+250 NAIDLVRDYTYESD
-264 VREQNF
+264 IREQNF
-270 DGFGKYQERTLGM
+270 DGFGKYQERTLGL

-375 LVVDHM
+375 MVVDHM

-420 ALVDMKGVTMTDDDH
+420 ALVDMKGVTMTDDQH

-442 KDSIGEFTDWDT
+442 KDSIGEFTAWDT
-454 LLRTWGSDPRSLK
+454 LQRTWGSDPRSLK

-477 KAKELYI
+477 KAKELYV

-497 LWKQLANRDFQVKES
+497 LWKKLANRDFQVKES

-551 DEVIPVDVEEI
+551 DEITPVDVDEI

-567 AVNETVDNTPSVD
+567 VA
-580 KNSNNND
+580 
-587 QNNNLTNESQ
+587 NESQ
-597 IPETRDDEFV
+597 NNETGDDEFV

-656 SYTDKVKA
+656 SYTDKSKA

-696 FDVKPGLVEDITLSS
+696 FDVKPGLIEDISLSS
-711 TPSVNAIDSKLV
+711 TPSVNAVDPKLV

-732 QEKVPTDYL
+732 KEKVPTDYL

-756 VSGYT
+756 VSGFT

-772 QAMTFREKIAKK
+772 QAMAFRDRIAKK

-799 ITSREALNLLGK
+799 IPSREALNLLGK

>member
-1 MLKLK
+1 MFKLR
-6 YILVIHFFLF
+6 YIFVVSFSIFY
-16 FLIGNTQV
+16 LIGNAQV
-24 VDSLD
+24 LD
-29 ASVQDS
+29 DADGNVQDS
-35 VEVLQEELEIPQVDS
+35 IDIFQEVDTIAPLDSIIENTTDSINNEDLEIEP
-50 ITETTN
+50 
-56 DSTSNDDVE
+56 
-65 LESTDEFEDSFP
+65 TDEFNDSVPNVEDG
-77 EVDDAESKEDF
+77 ESSEDF
-88 NSYPID
+88 DFYPID
-94 EQEPDYASPS
+94 EQEKDFESS
-104 DENFIFKPQVSLGTG
+104 TEDEFIFKPQVSLGTG

-141 ASTLRLISPLND
+141 ATTLRLINPLND

-181 NITTGGVTINYNFNH
+181 NITTGGVTINYNFNQ
-196 FLKKGRNVEPYIH
+196 FLRKGRNVEPYIH

-250 NAVDLVRDYTYESD
+250 NAIDLVRDYTYESD
-264 VREQNF
+264 IREQNF
-270 DGFGKYQERTLGM
+270 DGFGKYQERTLGI

-354 DIIDEDS
+354 DVIDEDS

-375 LVVDHM
+375 MVVDHM

-420 ALVDMKGVTMTDDDH
+420 ALVDMKGVTMTDDQH

-442 KDSIGEFTDWDT
+442 KDSIGEFTAWDT
-454 LLRTWGSDPRSLK
+454 LQRTWSSDPRSLK
-467 TLIDTKTLKP
+467 TLINTKTLKP
-477 KAKELYI
+477 KAKELYV

-497 LWKQLANRDFQVKES
+497 LWKKLANRDFQVKES

-551 DEVIPVDVEEI
+551 DEITSVNVDEI

-567 AVNETVDNTPSVD
+567 VA
-580 KNSNNND
+580 
-587 QNNNLTNESQ
+587 NESQ
-597 IPETRDDEFV
+597 NNETGDDEFV

-656 SYTDKVKA
+656 SYTDKSKA

-696 FDVKPGLVEDITLSS
+696 FDVKPGLIEDISLSS
-711 TPSVNAIDSKLV
+711 TPSVNAVDPKLV

-732 QEKVPTDYL
+732 KEKVPTDYL

-756 VSGYT
+756 VSGFT

-772 QAMTFREKIAKK
+772 QAMAFRDRIAKK

-799 ITSREALNLLGK
+799 IPSREALNLLGK

>member
-1 MLKLK
+1 MFKLR
-6 YILVIHFFLF
+6 YIFVVSFSIFY
-16 FLIGNTQV
+16 LIGNAQV
-24 VDSLD
+24 LD
-29 ASVQDS
+29 DADGNVQDS
-35 VEVLQEELEIPQVDS
+35 IDIFQEVDAIAPLDSIIENTTDSINNEDLEIEP
-50 ITETTN
+50 
-56 DSTSNDDVE
+56 
-65 LESTDEFEDSFP
+65 TDEFDDSVPNVEDG
-77 EVDDAESKEDF
+77 ESSEDF
-88 NSYPID
+88 DFYPID
-94 EQEPDYASPS
+94 EQEKDFESS
-104 DENFIFKPQVSLGTG
+104 TEDEFIFKPQVSLGTG

-141 ASTLRLISPLND
+141 ATTLRLINPLND

-181 NITTGGVTINYNFNH
+181 NITTGGVTINYNFNQ
-196 FLKKGRNVEPYIH
+196 FLRKGRNVEPYIH

-250 NAVDLVRDYTYESD
+250 NAIDLVRDYTYESD
-264 VREQNF
+264 IREQNF
-270 DGFGKYQERTLGM
+270 DGFGKYQERTLGI

-354 DIIDEDS
+354 DVIDEDS

-375 LVVDHM
+375 MVVDHM

-420 ALVDMKGVTMTDDDH
+420 ALVDMKGVTMTDDQH

-442 KDSIGEFTDWDT
+442 KDSIGEFTAWDT
-454 LLRTWGSDPRSLK
+454 LQRTWSSDPRSLK
-467 TLIDTKTLKP
+467 TLINTKTLKP
-477 KAKELYI
+477 KAKELYV

-497 LWKQLANRDFQVKES
+497 LWKKLANRDFQVKES

-551 DEVIPVDVEEI
+551 DEITTVDVDEI

-567 AVNETVDNTPSVD
+567 VA
-580 KNSNNND
+580 
-587 QNNNLTNESQ
+587 NESQ
-597 IPETRDDEFV
+597 NNETGDDEFV

-656 SYTDKVKA
+656 SYTDKSKA

-696 FDVKPGLVEDITLSS
+696 FDVKPGLIEDISLSS
-711 TPSVNAIDSKLV
+711 TPSVNAVDPKLV

-732 QEKVPTDYL
+732 KEKVPTDYL

-756 VSGYT
+756 VSGFT

-772 QAMTFREKIAKK
+772 QAMAFRDRIAKK

-799 ITSREALNLLGK
+799 IPSREALNLLGK

>member
-1 MLKLK
+1 MFKLR
-6 YILVIHFFLF
+6 YIFVVSFSIFY
-16 FLIGNTQV
+16 LIGNAQV
-24 VDSLD
+24 LD
-29 ASVQDS
+29 DADGNVQDS
-35 VEVLQEELEIPQVDS
+35 IDIFQEVDAIAPLDSIIENTTDSINNEDLEIEP
-50 ITETTN
+50 
-56 DSTSNDDVE
+56 
-65 LESTDEFEDSFP
+65 TDEFNDSVPNVEDG
-77 EVDDAESKEDF
+77 ESSEDF
-88 NSYPID
+88 DFYPID
-94 EQEPDYASPS
+94 EQEKDFESS
-104 DENFIFKPQVSLGTG
+104 TEDEFIFKPQVSLGTG

-141 ASTLRLISPLND
+141 ATTLRLINPLND

-181 NITTGGVTINYNFNH
+181 NITTGGVTINYNFNQ
-196 FLKKGRNVEPYIH
+196 FLRKGRNVEPYIH

-250 NAVDLVRDYTYESD
+250 NAIDLVRDYTYESD
-264 VREQNF
+264 IREQNF
-270 DGFGKYQERTLGM
+270 DGFGKYQERTLGI

-354 DIIDEDS
+354 DVIDEDS

-375 LVVDHM
+375 MVVDHM

-420 ALVDMKGVTMTDDDH
+420 ALVDMKGVTMTDDQH

-442 KDSIGEFTDWDT
+442 KDSIGEFTAWDT
-454 LLRTWGSDPRSLK
+454 LQRTWSSDPRSLK
-467 TLIDTKTLKP
+467 TLINTKTLKP
-477 KAKELYI
+477 KAKELYV

-497 LWKQLANRDFQVKES
+497 LWKKLANRDFQVKES

-551 DEVIPVDVEEI
+551 DEITSVNVDEI

-567 AVNETVDNTPSVD
+567 VA
-580 KNSNNND
+580 
-587 QNNNLTNESQ
+587 NESQ
-597 IPETRDDEFV
+597 NNETGDDEFV

-656 SYTDKVKA
+656 SYTDKSKA

-696 FDVKPGLVEDITLSS
+696 FDVKPGLIEDISLSS
-711 TPSVNAIDSKLV
+711 TPSVNAVDPKLV

-732 QEKVPTDYL
+732 KEKVPTDYL

-756 VSGYT
+756 VSGFT

-772 QAMTFREKIAKK
+772 QAMAFRDRIAKK

-799 ITSREALNLLGK
+799 IPSREALNLLGK

>member
-1 MLKLK
+1 MFKLR
-6 YILVIHFFLF
+6 YIFVVSFSIFY
-16 FLIGNTQV
+16 LIGNAQV
-24 VDSLD
+24 LD
-29 ASVQDS
+29 DADGNVQDS
-35 VEVLQEELEIPQVDS
+35 IDIFQEVDAIAPLDSIIENTTDSINNEDLEIEP
-50 ITETTN
+50 
-56 DSTSNDDVE
+56 
-65 LESTDEFEDSFP
+65 TDEFNDSVPNVEDG
-77 EVDDAESKEDF
+77 ESSEDF
-88 NSYPID
+88 DFYPID
-94 EQEPDYASPS
+94 EQEKDFESS
-104 DENFIFKPQVSLGTG
+104 TEDEFIFKPQVSLGTG

-141 ASTLRLISPLND
+141 ATTLRLINPLND

-181 NITTGGVTINYNFNH
+181 NITTGGVTINYNFNQ
-196 FLKKGRNVEPYIH
+196 FLRKGRNVEPYIH

-250 NAVDLVRDYTYESD
+250 NAIDLVRDYTYESD
-264 VREQNF
+264 IREQNF
-270 DGFGKYQERTLGM
+270 DGFGKYQERTLGI

-303 AVHFTFTDLIDG
+303 ALHFTFTDLIDG

-354 DIIDEDS
+354 DVIDEDS

-375 LVVDHM
+375 MVVDHM

-420 ALVDMKGVTMTDDDH
+420 ALVDMKGVTMTDDQH

-442 KDSIGEFTDWDT
+442 KDSIGEFTAWDT
-454 LLRTWGSDPRSLK
+454 LQRTWSSDPRSLK
-467 TLIDTKTLKP
+467 TLINTKTLKP
-477 KAKELYI
+477 KAKELYV

-497 LWKQLANRDFQVKES
+497 LWKKLANRDFQVKES

-551 DEVIPVDVEEI
+551 DEITSVNVDEI

-567 AVNETVDNTPSVD
+567 VA
-580 KNSNNND
+580 
-587 QNNNLTNESQ
+587 NESQ
-597 IPETRDDEFV
+597 NNETGDDEFV

-656 SYTDKVKA
+656 SYTDKSKA

-696 FDVKPGLVEDITLSS
+696 FDVKPGLIEDISLSS
-711 TPSVNAIDSKLV
+711 TPSVNAVDPKLV

-732 QEKVPTDYL
+732 KEKVPTDYL

-756 VSGYT
+756 VSGFT

-772 QAMTFREKIAKK
+772 QAMAFRDRIAKK

-799 ITSREALNLLGK
+799 IPSREALNLLGK

>member
-1 MLKLK
+1 MFKLRCIFVVSFSIF
-6 YILVIHFFLF
+6 Y
-16 FLIGNTQV
+16 LIGNAQV
-24 VDSLD
+24 LD
-29 ASVQDS
+29 DADGNVQDS
-35 VEVLQEELEIPQVDS
+35 IDIFQEVDAIAPLDSIIENTTDSINNEDLEIEP
-50 ITETTN
+50 
-56 DSTSNDDVE
+56 
-65 LESTDEFEDSFP
+65 TDEFNDSVPNVEDG
-77 EVDDAESKEDF
+77 ESSEDF
-88 NSYPID
+88 DFYPID
-94 EQEPDYASPS
+94 EQEKDFESS
-104 DENFIFKPQVSLGTG
+104 TEDEFIFKPQVSLGTG

-141 ASTLRLISPLND
+141 ATTLRLINPLND

-181 NITTGGVTINYNFNH
+181 NITTGGVTINYNFNQ
-196 FLKKGRNVEPYIH
+196 FLRKGRNVEPYIH

-250 NAVDLVRDYTYESD
+250 NAIDLVRDYTYESD
-264 VREQNF
+264 IREQNF
-270 DGFGKYQERTLGM
+270 DGFGKYQERTLGI

-354 DIIDEDS
+354 DVIDEDS

-375 LVVDHM
+375 MVVDHM

-420 ALVDMKGVTMTDDDH
+420 ALVDMKGVTMTDDQH

-442 KDSIGEFTDWDT
+442 KDSIGEFTAWDT
-454 LLRTWGSDPRSLK
+454 LQRTWSSDPRSLK
-467 TLIDTKTLKP
+467 TLINTKTLKP
-477 KAKELYI
+477 KAKELYV

-497 LWKQLANRDFQVKES
+497 LWKKLANRDFQVKES

-551 DEVIPVDVEEI
+551 DEITSVNVDEI

-567 AVNETVDNTPSVD
+567 VANDSQNNETG
-580 KNSNNND
+580 
-587 QNNNLTNESQ
+587 
-597 IPETRDDEFV
+597 DDEFV

-656 SYTDKVKA
+656 SYTDKSKA

-696 FDVKPGLVEDITLSS
+696 FDVKPGLIEDISLSS
-711 TPSVNAIDSKLV
+711 TPSVNAVDPKLV

-732 QEKVPTDYL
+732 KEKVPTDYL

-756 VSGYT
+756 VSGFT

-772 QAMTFREKIAKK
+772 QAMAFRDRIAKK

-799 ITSREALNLLGK
+799 IPSREALNLLGK